1 MFTDTNTFRA
11 ISSTPTNGATTTSIS
26 SDWAFDNV
34 KTAVPANALFTD
46 NNDNTVTSVGI
57 SGSQTTGTITI
68 AGAGNVTATQVGSTV
83 TLTGGSSATDVSV
96 TNTQTSASE
105 WNVVFVADDGAQSV
119 NIDKHSSGTGGLT
132 YIPTS
137 STLRCTTFAGNAN
150 TANYADLAEKYS
162 SDDDYQPGT
171 VVMFGGEKEVTASV
185 GTATTKVAGVVST
198 DPAYLMNAE
207 AQGVAVAL
215 KGRVPCFVVGPV
227 SKGDLLVTS
236 HVPGVAQ
243 VSDTWIGGAVIGKAI
258 EDCPIDG
265 EVRII
270 EIAIGS
276 I

>member
-1 MFTDTNTFRA
+1 MLIVNVPWTNDTVLVTETDSNQEYAICGVIKGDNETGQESIYADNAIRFNAATNT
-11 ISSTPTNGATTTSIS
+11 IICTNFS
-26 SDWAFDNV
+26 
-34 KTAVPANALFTD
+34 
-46 NNDNTVTSVGI
+46 
-57 SGSQTTGTITI
+57 
-68 AGAGNVTATQVGSTV
+68 
-83 TLTGGSSATDVSV
+83 
-96 TNTQTSASE
+96 
-105 WNVVFVADDGAQSV
+105 
-119 NIDKHSSGTGGLT
+119 
-132 YIPTS
+132 
-137 STLRCTTFAGNAN
+137 GNAS

>member
-1 MFTDTNTFRA
+1 MFTDTNT
-11 ISSTPTNGATTTSIS
+11 
-26 SDWAFDNV
+26 
-34 KTAVPANALFTD
+34 
-46 NNDNTVTSVGI
+46 NTITSVGI
-57 SGSQTTGTITI
+57 SGSETTGTITI
-68 AGAGNVTATQVGSTV
+68 AGSGNITASQDGNVITLSGSASASTTV
-83 TLTGGSSATDVSV
+83 FVEEVDNDQEYGICGVIISENVDGQKSV
-96 TNTQTSASE
+96 YADNAIKFNASTNTIT
-105 WNVVFVADDGAQSV
+105 
-119 NIDKHSSGTGGLT
+119 
-132 YIPTS
+132 
-137 STLRCTTFAGNAN
+137 CTNFAGNASS
-150 TANYADLAEKYS
+150 ASYADLAEKYS

-198 DPAYLMNAE
+198 DPAYLMNSA

-236 HVPGVAQ
+236 HVPGVAR